1 MPKFIDKMN
10 LPQYRYFNDMIQR
23 KEEHK
28 NMIADAMAGSHTMKS
43 GSKKDRIE
51 GLLLFGKA
59 VRHMPEFLY
68 RLEEDQKR
76 CRNFLS
82 VTDKRKQEKRLEH
95 YLNILLMLPYF
106 QGQPIVREQPVS
118 DELQKVLSEGPPSS
132 KYKLDRT
139 TGRYYLPYS
148 SVPKLLL
155 VSEEL
160 FREKQE
166 QLFTEK
172 EKESLEQLL
181 TRDVHYIICVQGG
194 SQAET
199 AYLVERDADLVIRTL
214 DRKKCSDQIQ
224 VPHLTYVQ
232 DDMTAVL
239 LCLRDYL
246 LEIKLAEEQRRK
258 YNEGHPDTARR
269 RPKEEIIPQYMDK
282 NAIRVFDLNDRCNG
296 NGFDGGVFFL
306 GRHGGSTCRKT
317 GYEMSPHTRKGH
329 YRTYKDG
336 RTVYVRSSVIHKEKY
351 EGIQSAHRINQEP
364 YALEELE
371 DNQEPDNGFSMGM
384 VMK

>member
-76 CRNFLS
+76 CRSFLA

-95 YLNILLMLPYF
+95 YLNILLILPYF

-118 DELQKVLSEGPPSS
+118 DELQKALSEGPPSS

-160 FREKQE
+160 FWEKQE

-172 EKESLEQLL
+172 EQESLEQLL
-181 TRDVHYIICVQGG
+181 TRDVHYIICVQGS

-214 DRKKCSDQIQ
+214 HAAS
-224 VPHLTYVQ
+224 
-232 DDMTAVL
+232 
-239 LCLRDYL
+239 
-246 LEIKLAEEQRRK
+246 QRRK
-258 YNEGHPDTARR
+258 
-269 RPKEEIIPQYMDK
+269 
-282 NAIRVFDLNDRCNG
+282 
-296 NGFDGGVFFL
+296 
-306 GRHGGSTCRKT
+306 
-317 GYEMSPHTRKGH
+317 
-329 YRTYKDG
+329 
-336 RTVYVRSSVIHKEKY
+336 
-351 EGIQSAHRINQEP
+351 
-364 YALEELE
+364 
-371 DNQEPDNGFSMGM
+371 
-384 VMK
+384 